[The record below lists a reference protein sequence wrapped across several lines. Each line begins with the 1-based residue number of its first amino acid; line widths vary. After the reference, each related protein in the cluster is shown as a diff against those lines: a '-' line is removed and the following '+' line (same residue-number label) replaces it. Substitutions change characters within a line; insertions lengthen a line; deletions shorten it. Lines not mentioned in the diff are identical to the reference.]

1 MTAQTPAPGM
11 SSPLPGAGTNWRE
24 RSVCASVDPDLWFP
38 DPGSSSAAAKRVC
51 LGCEVRTDCLEY
63 ALEHGERGIW
73 GGTTENQR
81 RAIRRAR
88 DPKKAAA

>member
-1 MTAQTPAPGM
+1 MIE
-11 SSPLPGAGTNWRE
+11 NWRE
-24 RSVCASVDPDLWFP
+24 QGSCAEVDPDLWFP
-38 DPGSSSAAAKRVC
+38 DQGSSSVAAKAVC
-51 LGCEVRTDCLEY
+51 LACDVRAECLDY

-88 DPKKAAA
+88 DTRRNAA